1 MVVAVDIAVSLK
13 ILDLPAGTALIAA
26 ALLTELLLPP
36 FALVMLEQVQD
47 ERRAP

>member
-1 MVVAVDIAVSLK
+1 
-13 ILDLPAGTALIAA
+13 
-26 ALLTELLLPP
+26 LTELLFPP